1 MKFVEEEMNGC
12 TEVAAAQAQVR
23 EWARQVYNKQNKRNK
38 KRARQSPVGPQSRTN
53 KHRAAAQAAGNDA
66 TGAVD
71 AVGAVGV
78 VVVSGVTYPL
88 SDAGPKPSGCKLK
101 AQCKKCNQWGHGQG
115 NSK

>member
-1 MKFVEEEMNGC
+1 MNGC

-23 EWARQVYNKQNKRNK
+23 EWARQAYNKQNKRNK
-38 KRARQSPVGPQSRTN
+38 KRARQPPAGPQSRAN
-53 KHRAAAQAAGNDA
+53 KRRAAAQAAGNDA
-66 TGAVD
+66 TGAVG

-88 SDAGPKPSGCKLK
+88 SDAGPKPNGCKLK
-101 AQCKKCNQWGHGQG
+101 APCKKCNQWGHGQG